1 MKKKKLGILI
11 LCITAIIFIG
21 RSLYNANLYNSVD
34 FRYLYDLS
42 KLLYEKNDIFKIYL
56 IQQKI
61 NPIWGEWTQT
71 FILDYEIPPPQW
83 GHILY
88 FFLFPYAL
96 LPFKISSIVWFITN
110 LIFLYFIVKIIKKN
124 YNLSFNQLLIFSI
137 IIISSTPLTN
147 TLGNGQFGLLLLL
160 LLLIYWNSNKK
171 FFLGFMSIK
180 ITCSA
185 FFFLYSFLKKEV
197 SFIYFVIIYLIG
209 IITYCYY
216 LNNYSFYNFTNQ
228 MQLLLYVNNLANEN
242 IAYNG
247 VANLRVVLKVINIQ
261 QYYNFILFA
270 SVFVTSFFLL
280 KKKHFNNYNQENF
293 LILNN
298 LNLIFFYHAIYDFIF
313 LIPLL
318 AYTIKEKLDFRHKF
332 FFYLTII
339 YFFYFIKINTTIFNN
354 LINENTTNF
363 LGFSLLVYTII
374 ILYKKKYK

>member
-11 LCITAIIFIG
+11 LCVTVIIFIG

-42 KLLYEKNDIFKIYL
+42 KLLFEKIDIFKMYL

-61 NPIWGEWTQT
+61 NPIWGGWNHT

-88 FFLFPYAL
+88 FFLFPYTL
-96 LPFKISSIVWFITN
+96 LPFKISSMVWFISN
-110 LIFLYFIVKIIKKN
+110 LIFLYLIVKIIKKN
-124 YNLSFNQLLIFSI
+124 YNLSFNQILMFSI

-160 LLLIYWNSNKK
+160 LLLIYWHSNKK
-171 FFLGFMSIK
+171 FVLGFLSVK

-185 FFFLYSFLKKEV
+185 FFVLYSFLKKEV
-197 SFIYFVIIYLIG
+197 SFMYFVIIYLIG
-209 IITYCYY
+209 IIAYCYY
-216 LNNYSFYNFTNQ
+216 LNDFRFYNFTNQ

-247 VANLRVVLKVINIQ
+247 VANLRVVLKVFDIQ
-261 QYYNFILFA
+261 QYYNFILFS
-270 SVFVTSFFLL
+270 SVIVTSFFLL

-318 AYTIKEKLDFRHKF
+318 AYTIKEKLDFKHKLF
-332 FFYLTII
+332 SYITIM
-339 YFFYFIKINTTIFNN
+339 YFFYFIKINATILNN
-354 LINENTTNF
+354 FLNENTTNL
-363 LGFSLLVYTII
+363 LGFFLLVYTII
-374 ILYKKKYK
+374 ILYKKKL